1 MVGKNSLLFFF
12 RIYLGIQKEIWINL
26 HFKYTFFPPILAQ
39 TIDMKKSLANI
50 RFIGELYKC
59 QILTDRKMH
68 EIIRRLLLPIEP
80 DENSVELLCCLLKSI
95 GEKLELRTHQ
105 KISTGD
111 VSYTVSVNPRF

>member
-1 MVGKNSLLFFF
+1 
-12 RIYLGIQKEIWINL
+12 
-26 HFKYTFFPPILAQ
+26 
-39 TIDMKKSLANI
+39 MKKSLANI

-95 GEKLELRTHQ
+95 GEKLELRTQQ

-111 VSYTVSVNPRF
+111 VSTIYTYYYNIWGKAAKIQFKMYNALILGEW

>member
-1 MVGKNSLLFFF
+1 
-12 RIYLGIQKEIWINL
+12 
-26 HFKYTFFPPILAQ
+26 
-39 TIDMKKSLANI
+39 MKKSLANI

-95 GEKLELRTHQ
+95 GEKLELRTQQ

-111 VSYTVSVNPRF
+111 VSNEYIYNRSGKEKSYYLNRSPIFFLELVHHMRIIFS

>member
-1 MVGKNSLLFFF
+1 
-12 RIYLGIQKEIWINL
+12 
-26 HFKYTFFPPILAQ
+26 
-39 TIDMKKSLANI
+39 MKKSLANI

-95 GEKLELRTHQ
+95 GEKLELRTQQ

-111 VSYTVSVNPRF
+111 VSNEYIYYYNMAKQLKFSL

>member
-1 MVGKNSLLFFF
+1 
-12 RIYLGIQKEIWINL
+12 
-26 HFKYTFFPPILAQ
+26 
-39 TIDMKKSLANI
+39 MKKSLANI

-95 GEKLELRTHQ
+95 GEKLELRTQQ

-111 VSYTVSVNPRF
+111 VSIYTTIIISEVKQLKFSLRIFFKCTMH

>member
-1 MVGKNSLLFFF
+1 
-12 RIYLGIQKEIWINL
+12 
-26 HFKYTFFPPILAQ
+26 
-39 TIDMKKSLANI
+39 MKKSLANI

-95 GEKLELRTHQ
+95 GEKLELRTQQ

-111 VSYTVSVNPRF
+111 VSNGLLLWCMKKRIQITRPCSST

>member
-1 MVGKNSLLFFF
+1 
-12 RIYLGIQKEIWINL
+12 
-26 HFKYTFFPPILAQ
+26 
-39 TIDMKKSLANI
+39 MKKSLANI

-95 GEKLELRTHQ
+95 GEKLELRTQQ

-111 VSYTVSVNPRF
+111 VSNEYVYTYTTIISKVAFSIFHIILPIPKYFF